1 MFGIFDCVPWSTNQT
16 FPYFQ
21 FTLNHGKYSVAYT
34 SDLIYINIMVINLWD
49 IYLLNENNIDNT
61 FLYVKLE
68 AISESVVLFICNEIK
83 VLHNNRFV
91 MLAQKKV

>member
-1 MFGIFDCVPWSTNQT
+1 
-16 FPYFQ
+16 
-21 FTLNHGKYSVAYT
+21 
-34 SDLIYINIMVINLWD
+34 MVINLWD

-91 MLAQKKV
+91 MLAQKKSLVDTVLVLKAWSYSFELSSLLILNI